1 MDNFEKGDKNVHKS
15 LGDRKKKKKKR
26 RAWKDCIAPVGHLS
40 NLAKDSKALKSF
52 LRLMLGEELE
62 VGAK

>member
-1 MDNFEKGDKNVHKS
+1 MSTSYYVTEK
-15 LGDRKKKKKKR
+15 RKKETR
-26 RAWKDCIAPVGHLS
+26 RAWKGCFAPVGHLS
-40 NLAKDSKALKSF
+40 NLAKVSKALKSF